1 MHIRRDFTDMSA
13 EECKTQLVRV
23 MDDDGIRI
31 FTDHPV
37 AYILG
42 ISEENDYGENDYS
55 TGTTHI
61 NPYLLITGPA
71 GSGKTSFINTVILS
85 MIRKYK
91 TPEELELVL
100 IGKTDELHVFDE
112 IPQIVRPVITD
123 PAEAAEV
130 LKKAVDLMRDRYN
143 LFEKIDV
150 RFRWEF
156 NMILD
161 TMERNGKD
169 LRGMKPMPPI
179 VIVIDDLEHILT
191 EETESSIVRI
201 AQLGGR
207 AGIHLFITASPSD
220 VTPLMNVNF
229 DTRLDFIE
237 TGKMLFHK
245 REWGAK
251 DHVLYSFWAD
261 PEIARMVLGEPD
273 TWGLKE

>member
-1 MHIRRDFTDMSA
+1 MHIRRDFANMTPA
-13 EECKTQLVRV
+13 ECAAQLVRV

-31 FTDHPV
+31 FTDNPV
-37 AYILG
+37 AYVLG
-42 ISEENDYGENDYS
+42 ISEGEENDYV
-55 TGTTHI
+55 TGTTYMSPH
-61 NPYLLITGPA
+61 LLITGFA

-91 TPEELELVL
+91 TSEELGLVL

-112 IPQIVRPVITD
+112 ISQLVRPVITD
-123 PAEAAEV
+123 PAEAAEM
-130 LKKAVDLMRDRYN
+130 LEKAMDLMRDRYN
-143 LFEKIDV
+143 QFAGIDV
-150 RFRWEF
+150 SIRWEF

-161 TMERNGKD
+161 TMKRNGKD
-169 LRGMKPMPPI
+169 LHGMEPMPPI

-220 VTPLMNVNF
+220 VTPLMDVNF
-229 DTRLDFIE
+229 DTRLNFVE
-237 TGKMLFHK
+237 TGKMLFHT

-251 DHVLYSFWAD
+251 DHVLYSFFAD
-261 PEIARMVLGEPD
+261 PEIVRMVLKEPD
-273 TWGLKE
+273 TWGT